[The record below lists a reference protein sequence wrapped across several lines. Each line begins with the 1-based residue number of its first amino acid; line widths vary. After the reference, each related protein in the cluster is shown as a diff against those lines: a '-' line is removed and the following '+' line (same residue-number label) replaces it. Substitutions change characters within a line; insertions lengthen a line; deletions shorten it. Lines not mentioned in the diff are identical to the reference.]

1 MLRLFFLSIFYFFHH
16 MKHILFIFI
25 FCSSLTLFAQKN
37 GEIKGTIKDAATGET
52 IVGASVVYAEGKA
65 AITDIN
71 GTYSIKLDSGLY
83 NLVVSYVG
91 YESQKVKTKVSSKP
105 VVVNFSLQTKTLNEV
120 EVVADVAKIRETPVA
135 FSNISAKQIQEEL
148 SSRDL
153 PMLLNSTPGVYA
165 TEQGGGSG
173 DARVTIRGFDQR
185 NVAVLI
191 DGVPVN
197 DMENGQVYWSN
208 WDGLG
213 DVTRNVQVQR
223 GLGASKLAIASV
235 GGTMNIIT
243 KGIDSKKEISLKQE
257 VMSDLIYKTSL
268 GFNTGQLKGGWGVTG
283 AFTYKKGN
291 GYVDQTWDEAY
302 SYFLKVQKRVG
313 KHLISLSGSGAPQ
326 KHGQRA
332 TQLPIAL
339 YDSKFAKKLGI
350 NADSV
355 LKNNPYTTFEK
366 GDLGIRYNPHS
377 GELNGNDYNER
388 INYFHKP
395 QINLSD
401 FLNINKKLYIST
413 VAYASFGKGGGTKLF
428 NSVTPD
434 KTTGLIDITSI
445 YDANSIKIDNAYS
458 TTEHKST
465 NIIQSSVNNHQW
477 YGILSSLNY
486 QIDSNFTAIFG
497 VDGRYYKGIHYKQ
510 VYDLLG
516 GDYYLNSSDKNQ
528 PAGMANLSHYM
539 KREGDKIL
547 TNYEGSVMWGGAFAQ
562 VEYKKKKW
570 SGFLTASISETGYQR
585 IDYYLKKDLLIDGN
599 TFSQAVGF
607 GDVFYYNGTE
617 HLTAGSNST
626 VTTNGDTTFIKTGGI
641 TKSIINAKPYTNESS
656 EARVSTTDKK
666 WFLGYTYKGGANYN
680 ISDHQNVYVNAG
692 YLKMA
697 PRFNLVFTTTNLEN
711 KKVKMQEVIAV
722 EGGYGLKYPKFAVN
736 VNAYY
741 TNWKNKPLS
750 EFPTIRIGTDDYY
763 YTVDGLDAMHKG
775 IEFDFIY
782 KLLKNLDL
790 EGLASFGDW
799 TTNTQSEINL
809 YDINTDA
816 FYKTIHFS
824 AKGIHVGDAAQMQFG
839 GSLRYEVIKNLYV
852 KARYTYFAKNYSRFD
867 LTNLDVAYN
876 TNGTIK
882 YDNRDKES
890 WKLPDYGLLDVF
902 AGYDFKYWKLKFAI
916 TGGIINALNTTY
928 ISDAANNGDSNVKNF
943 DATSALVYMGMGT
956 RFNLGLRI
964 TF

>member
-1 MLRLFFLSIFYFFHH
+1 MIYFSSFLLLIS
-16 MKHILFIFI
+16 MKKVNLLLLFISIVF
-25 FCSSLTLFAQKN
+25 SNFAQT
-37 GEIKGTIKDAATGET
+37 GREIRGIVKDVITGET
-52 IVGASVVYAEGKA
+52 VVGASVMVAEGKV

-71 GTYSIKLDSGLY
+71 GNYSIIVDSGSY
-83 NLVVSYVG
+83 TVSVSYVG
-91 YESQKVKTKVSSKP
+91 FEPQKIRIKVSSKP

-135 FSNISAKQIQEEL
+135 FSTISAKQIQEEL

-208 WDGLG
+208 WEGLG

-243 KGIDSKKEISLKQE
+243 KGIDSKKEISIKQE

-283 AFTYKKGN
+283 AFTFKKGN

-302 SYFLKVQKRVG
+302 SYFLKAQKRIG

-339 YDSKFAKKLGI
+339 YDSKLAKSLGI

-355 LKNNPYTTFEK
+355 LINNSYTTLEK

-377 GELNGNDYNER
+377 GELNGNDFNER

-395 QINLSD
+395 QVNLSD
-401 FLNINKKLYIST
+401 FWNINKKLYLST
-413 VAYASFGKGGGTKLF
+413 IAYASFGKGGGTKLF
-428 NSVTPD
+428 NNGITD

-445 YDANSIKIDNAYS
+445 YDANAIRIDNAYS
-458 TTEHKST
+458 TTEHKSN
-465 NIIQSSVNNHQW
+465 NIIQSSVNNHEW

-486 QIDSNFTAIFG
+486 QIDSNLTAIFG
-497 VDGRYYKGIHYKQ
+497 IDGRYYKGVHYKQ

-516 GDYYLNSSDKNQ
+516 GDYYLNSSDQNQ
-528 PAGMANLSHYM
+528 PNGLANLSYYK
-539 KREGDKIL
+539 KRKGDKIL

-570 SGFLTASISETGYQR
+570 SGFITASISETGYQR
-585 IDYYLKKDLLIDGN
+585 KDYYLNKDLVLSDTTIL
-599 TFSQAVGF
+599 QAVG
-607 GDVFYYNGTE
+607 Y
-617 HLTAGSNST
+617 
-626 VTTNGDTTFIKTGGI
+626 GDTLTHNGVK
-641 TKSIINAKPYTNESS
+641 YTNDSP
-656 EARVSTTDKK
+656 EARTSQTERK
-666 WFLGYTYKGGANYN
+666 WFLGYTVKGGTNYN
-680 ISDHQNVYVNAG
+680 INEHQNIFVNLG
-692 YLKMA
+692 YLQMA
-697 PRFNLVFTTTNLEN
+697 PRFNLVFSSTNIEN
-711 KKVKMQEVIAV
+711 KKVKMQKVIAV
-722 EGGYGLKYPKFAVN
+722 EGGYGIKYPKFAVN

-750 EFPTIRIGTDDYY
+750 EFPTIRISGDDYY
-763 YTVDGLDAMHKG
+763 YTIDGLDAIHKG

-782 KLLKNLDL
+782 KLFKNLDI
-790 EGLASFGDW
+790 EGLASIGDW
-799 TTNTQSEINL
+799 TTNSQNEIYL
-809 YDINTDA
+809 YDINTDKP
-816 FYKTIHFS
+816 YDTINFS
-824 AKGIHVGDAAQMQFG
+824 AKGVHVGDAAQMQFG
-839 GSLRYEVIKNLYV
+839 GSIRYEVIKNLYI
-852 KARYTYFAKNYSRFD
+852 KARYTFFAKNYSRFD

-876 TNGTIK
+876 TNGSIK
-882 YDNRDKES
+882 YDNRNRES
-890 WKLPDYGLLDVF
+890 WKIPDYGLLDVF
-902 AGYDFKYWKLKFAI
+902 AGYDFKYRKLKFTI

-928 ISDAANNGDSNVKNF
+928 ISDASNNGDSNVKNF
-943 DATSALVYMGMGT
+943 DATSANVYMGMGT
-956 RFNLGLRI
+956 RFNLGLKI

>member
-1 MLRLFFLSIFYFFHH
+1 MKYLLIFLIACNSF
-16 MKHILFIFI
+16 
-25 FCSSLTLFAQKN
+25 SLFAQKS
-37 GEIKGTIKDAATGET
+37 GEIKGTVKDASSGET
-52 IVGASVVYAEGKA
+52 IVGASIVYAEGKA
-65 AITDIN
+65 AITDIDGN
-71 GTYSIKLDSGLY
+71 YSIKLDSGQY
-83 NLVVSYVG
+83 NLIISYVG
-91 YESQKVKTKVSSKP
+91 YESQKVKIKVANKP
-105 VVVNFSLQTKTLNEV
+105 VSVNFSLQTKTLNEV

-185 NVAVLI
+185 NVAVLV

-268 GFNTGQLKGGWGVTG
+268 GFNTGQLKGGWGLTG
-283 AFTYKKGN
+283 AFTFKKGN

-302 SYFLKVQKRVG
+302 SYFFKVQKRVG

-355 LKNNPYTTFEK
+355 LKNNFYTTFEK

-377 GELNGNDYNER
+377 GILNGSDYNER

-401 FLNINKKLYIST
+401 FWNINNKLYLST

-428 NSVTPD
+428 NSVYPD
-434 KTTGLIDITSI
+434 KTTGFIDITKI
-445 YDANSIKIDNAYS
+445 YNENANKIDNGYS

-477 YGILSSLNY
+477 YGLLSSLNY
-486 QIDSNFTAIFG
+486 KIDSNFTAIFG
-497 VDGRYYKGIHYKQ
+497 VDGRYYKGVHYKE

-516 GDYYLNSSDKNQ
+516 GDYYLNSSDQNQ
-528 PAGMANLSHYM
+528 PNGMANLSYYM
-539 KREGDKIL
+539 KRKGDKIL
-547 TNYEGSVMWGGAFAQ
+547 TNYEGTVMWGGAFAQ

-570 SGFLTASISETGYQR
+570 SGFLTASVSETGYQR
-585 IDYYLKKDLLIDGN
+585 KDYYLNKDLVLADTTIL
-599 TFSQAVGF
+599 QAVGY
-607 GDVFYYNGTE
+607 GDTLNYNGV
-617 HLTAGSNST
+617 N
-626 VTTNGDTTFIKTGGI
+626 
-641 TKSIINAKPYTNESS
+641 YTNQSP
-656 EARVSTTDKK
+656 EARTSLTKRK
-666 WFLGYTYKGGANYN
+666 WFLGYTFKGGANYN
-680 ISDHQNVYVNAG
+680 INEHMNVFVNLG
-692 YLKMA
+692 YLQMA
-697 PRFNLVFTTTNLEN
+697 PRFNLVFSSTNIEN
-711 KKVKMQEVIAV
+711 KKVKMQKVVAI
-722 EGGYGLKYPKFAVN
+722 EGGYGIKYPKYAAN
-736 VNAYY
+736 LNAYY

-750 EFPTIRIGTDDYY
+750 EFPTIRIAGDDYY
-763 YTVDGLDAMHKG
+763 YTVDGLNAIHKG
-775 IEFDFIY
+775 VELDFIY
-782 KLLKNLDL
+782 KLLKNLDV

-799 TTNTQSEINL
+799 TTQSENQIIE
-809 YDINTDA
+809 YDINTDKP
-816 FYKTIHFS
+816 YDTINFS
-824 AKGIHVGDAAQMQFG
+824 AKGVHVGDAAQIQLG
-839 GSLRYEVIKNLYV
+839 GSIRYEVIKNLYI

-867 LTNLDVAYN
+867 LTNLEVKYN
-876 TNGTIK
+876 SNGTIK

-890 WKLPDYGLLDVF
+890 WKMPNYGLLDVF
-902 AGYDFKYWKLKFAI
+902 AGYDFKYRKLKFTI
-916 TGGIINALNTTY
+916 TGGVINALNTVY
-928 ISDAANNGDSNVKNF
+928 ISDAQNGLNF

-956 RFNLGLRI
+956 RFNVGLRI
-964 TF
+964 TY

>member
-1 MLRLFFLSIFYFFHH
+1 MKYLLIFLIACNSF
-16 MKHILFIFI
+16 
-25 FCSSLTLFAQKN
+25 SLFAQKS
-37 GEIKGTIKDAATGET
+37 GEIKGTVKDASSGET
-52 IVGASVVYAEGKA
+52 IVGASIVYAEGKA
-65 AITDIN
+65 AITDIDGN
-71 GTYSIKLDSGLY
+71 YSIKLDSGQY
-83 NLVVSYVG
+83 NLIISYVG
-91 YESQKVKTKVSSKP
+91 YESQKVKIKVANKP
-105 VVVNFSLQTKTLNEV
+105 VSVNFSLQTKTLNEV

-185 NVAVLI
+185 NVAVLV

-268 GFNTGQLKGGWGVTG
+268 GFNTGQLKGGWGLTG
-283 AFTYKKGN
+283 AFTFKKGN

-355 LKNNPYTTFEK
+355 LKNNFYTTFEK

-377 GELNGNDYNER
+377 GILNGSDYNER

-401 FLNINKKLYIST
+401 FWNINNKLYLST

-428 NSVTPD
+428 NSVYPD
-434 KTTGLIDITSI
+434 KTTGFIDITKI
-445 YDANSIKIDNAYS
+445 YNENANKIDNGYS

-477 YGILSSLNY
+477 YGLLSSLNY
-486 QIDSNFTAIFG
+486 KIDSNFTAIFG
-497 VDGRYYKGIHYKQ
+497 VDGRYYKGVHYKE

-516 GDYYLNSSDKNQ
+516 GDYYLNSSDQNQ
-528 PAGMANLSHYM
+528 PNGMANLSYYM
-539 KREGDKIL
+539 KRKGDKIL
-547 TNYEGSVMWGGAFAQ
+547 TNYEGTVMWGGAFAQ

-570 SGFLTASISETGYQR
+570 SGFLTASVSETGYQR
-585 IDYYLKKDLLIDGN
+585 KDYYLNKDLVLADTTIL
-599 TFSQAVGF
+599 QAVGY
-607 GDVFYYNGTE
+607 GDTLNYNGV
-617 HLTAGSNST
+617 N
-626 VTTNGDTTFIKTGGI
+626 
-641 TKSIINAKPYTNESS
+641 YTNQSP
-656 EARVSTTDKK
+656 EARTSLTKRK
-666 WFLGYTYKGGANYN
+666 WFLGYTFKGGANYN
-680 ISDHQNVYVNAG
+680 INEHMSVFVNLG
-692 YLKMA
+692 YLQMA
-697 PRFNLVFTTTNLEN
+697 PRFNLVFSSTNIEN
-711 KKVKMQEVIAV
+711 KKVKMQKVVAI
-722 EGGYGLKYPKFAVN
+722 EGGYGIKYPKYAAN
-736 VNAYY
+736 LNAYY

-750 EFPTIRIGTDDYY
+750 EFPTIRIAGDDYY
-763 YTVDGLDAMHKG
+763 YTADGLNAIHKG
-775 IEFDFIY
+775 VELDFIY
-782 KLLKNLDL
+782 KLLKNLDV

-799 TTNTQSEINL
+799 TTQSENQIIE
-809 YDINTDA
+809 YDINTDKP
-816 FYKTIHFS
+816 YDTINFS
-824 AKGIHVGDAAQMQFG
+824 AKGVHVGDAAQIQLG
-839 GSLRYEVIKNLYV
+839 GSIRYEVIKNLYI

-867 LTNLDVAYN
+867 LTNLEVKYN
-876 TNGTIK
+876 SNGTIK

-890 WKLPDYGLLDVF
+890 WKMPNYGLLDVF
-902 AGYDFKYWKLKFAI
+902 AGYDFKYRKLKFTI
-916 TGGIINALNTTY
+916 TGGVINALNTVY
-928 ISDAANNGDSNVKNF
+928 ISDAQNGLNF

-956 RFNLGLRI
+956 RFNVGLRI
-964 TF
+964 TY

>member
-1 MLRLFFLSIFYFFHH
+1 
-16 MKHILFIFI
+16 MKKVSLLLLFICIAF
-25 FCSSLTLFAQKN
+25 SNFAQTG
-37 GEIKGTIKDAATGET
+37 GEIKGIVKDVATGET
-52 IVGASVVYAEGKA
+52 VVGAIVIVAEGKV

-71 GTYSIKLDSGLY
+71 GNYSIKVDSGSY
-83 NLVVSYVG
+83 TVSITYVG
-91 YESQKVKTKVSSKP
+91 FEPQKQKIKVGRKS
-105 VVVNFSLQTKTLNEV
+105 VVLNFALETKTLNEV

-135 FSNISAKQIQEEL
+135 FSTISAKQIQEEL

-243 KGIDSKKEISLKQE
+243 KGIDSKKEISIKQE

-268 GFNTGQLKGGWGVTG
+268 GFNTGQLKGGWGITG
-283 AFTYKKGN
+283 AFTFKKGD
-291 GYVDQTWDEAY
+291 GYVDQTWDKAY
-302 SYFLKVQKRVG
+302 SYFLKAQKRIG

-339 YDSKFAKKLGI
+339 YDSKLAKSLGI

-355 LKNNPYTTFEK
+355 LINNSYTTLEK

-377 GELNGNDYNER
+377 GELNGNDFNER

-401 FLNINKKLYIST
+401 FWSINKKLYLST
-413 VAYASFGKGGGTKLF
+413 IAYASFGKGGGTKLF
-428 NSVTPD
+428 SPGITD

-445 YDANSIKIDNAYS
+445 YDANAIRIDNAYS
-458 TTEHKST
+458 TTEHKSN
-465 NIIQSSVNNHQW
+465 NIIQSSVNNHEW
-477 YGILSSLNY
+477 YGILASLNY
-486 QIDSNFTAIFG
+486 QIDSNLTAIFG
-497 VDGRYYKGIHYKQ
+497 IDGRYYKGVHYKQ

-516 GDYYLNSSDKNQ
+516 GDYYLNSSDQNQ
-528 PAGMANLSHYM
+528 PNGLANLSYYK
-539 KREGDKIL
+539 KRKGDKIL

-570 SGFLTASISETGYQR
+570 SGFITASISETGYQR
-585 IDYYLKKDLLIDGN
+585 KDYYLNKDLVLSDTTIL
-599 TFSQAVGF
+599 QAVG
-607 GDVFYYNGTE
+607 Y
-617 HLTAGSNST
+617 
-626 VTTNGDTTFIKTGGI
+626 GDTLTHNGVK
-641 TKSIINAKPYTNESS
+641 YTNDSP
-656 EARVSTTDKK
+656 EARTSQTERK
-666 WFLGYTYKGGANYN
+666 WFLGYTLKGGTNFN
-680 ISDHQNVYVNAG
+680 INEHQNVFVNLG
-692 YLKMA
+692 YLQMA
-697 PRFNLVFTTTNLEN
+697 PRFNLVFSSTNIEN
-711 KKVKMQEVIAV
+711 KKVKMQKVIAV
-722 EGGYGLKYPKFAVN
+722 EGGYGIKYPKFAVN

-750 EFPTIRIGTDDYY
+750 EFPTIRISGDDYY
-763 YTVDGLDAMHKG
+763 YTIDGLDAIHKG

-782 KLLKNLDL
+782 KLFKNLDI
-790 EGLASFGDW
+790 EGLASIGDW
-799 TTNTQSEINL
+799 TTNSQNEIYL
-809 YDINTDA
+809 YDINTDKP
-816 FYKTIHFS
+816 YDTINFS
-824 AKGIHVGDAAQMQFG
+824 AKGVHVGDAAQMQFG
-839 GSLRYEVIKNLYV
+839 GSIRYEVIKNLYI

-876 TNGTIK
+876 TNGSIR
-882 YDNRDKES
+882 YDNRDRES
-890 WKLPDYGLLDVF
+890 WKMPDYGLFDVF
-902 AGYDFKYWKLKFAI
+902 AGYDIKYRKIRFTI
-916 TGGIINALNTTY
+916 TGGIINIPRVAISFKNNGRIMLPSFEFNNTY
-928 ISDAANNGDSNVKNF
+928 ISDASNNGDSNVKNF
-943 DATSALVYMGMGT
+943 DATSATVYMGMGT
-956 RFNLGLRI
+956 RFNLGLKI